1 MGLDITFYKTK
12 DIYKDVTPVVYQDDN
27 CLIKKKKDSII
38 LEDFEK
44 LVTEI
49 YYLRNNWVVLNYLAG
64 EYGQIKYDPDSF
76 YQRNELNDCIV
87 NMKESD
93 IPNIESLMK
102 ENKHWTD
109 EEQTDFIYILKK
121 SIVRNS
127 VLIHISY

>member
-12 DIYKDVTPVVYQDDN
+12 DSYKEVTPVIYEDVEYSDEQ
-27 CLIKKKKDSII
+27 KKDSII
-38 LEDFEK
+38 FEDFEK

-49 YYLRNNWVVLNYLAG
+49 YYLRNNWVLLSYLIG
-64 EYGQIKYDPDSF
+64 EYGIIKDDKESF
-76 YQRNELNDCIV
+76 YKNNELNDCIV

-93 IPNIESLMK
+93 IINIKSLMK

>member
-12 DIYKDVTPVVYQDDN
+12 DSYKEVTPVIYEDVEYSDEQ
-27 CLIKKKKDSII
+27 KKDSII
-38 LEDFEK
+38 FEDFEK

-49 YYLRNNWVVLNYLAG
+49 YYLRNNWVLLSYLIG
-64 EYGQIKYDPDSF
+64 EYGIIKDDKESF
-76 YQRNELNDCIV
+76 YKNNELNDCIV

-93 IPNIESLMK
+93 IINIKSLMK

-109 EEQTDFIYILKK
+109 EEHAEFIDILKK
-121 SIVRNS
+121 AIVRNS